1 MNTEKRMIHSYEVV
15 SSIKIGEKE
24 VVLAMDEKNADGEK
38 YMTCF
43 VERNELFELYKECLL
58 SDDYSEIAKHYGT
71 RISNEAELWIE
82 QTKKLG
88 IPITVITENECYPDH
103 YSHDLHDKVIAIDAK
118 HLRPEFQRADK
129 QLYYVTGGFGASP
142 NSRGSAVF
150 CTNLYSGRNTRME
163 RYQVL
168 GVVKP
173 ECMPEWAKEKADA
186 LKRAEKRKNKE
197 AER

>member
-15 SSIKIGEKE
+15 SSIRIGEKE
-24 VVLAMDEKNADGEK
+24 VVLAMDEKNTDGEK

-43 VERNELFELYKECLL
+43 VERNELFELYHESML
-58 SDDYSEIAKHYGT
+58 SDDYAEIAKIYGS
-71 RISNEAELWIE
+71 RIANEAELWME

-88 IPITVITENECYPDH
+88 IPITVITESDCIPDH
-103 YSHDLHDKVIAIDAK
+103 YSHDLHGKVIAIDAK

-129 QLYYVTGGFGASP
+129 QLYLVYGGFGASP

-168 GVVKP
+168 GEVKP
-173 ECMPEWAKEKADA
+173 ECVPDWAKEKAEA
-186 LKRAEKRKNKE
+186 LKKAERKKNKE
-197 AER
+197 AAR

>member
-1 MNTEKRMIHSYEVV
+1 MNTDKRMIHSYEVV
-15 SSIKIGEKE
+15 SSLKIGEKE
-24 VVLAMDEKNADGEK
+24 VVLAMDEKNTDGEK

-43 VERNELFELYKECLL
+43 VERNELFELYHESVL
-58 SDDYSEIAKHYGT
+58 SDDYAEIAKIYGS
-71 RISNEAELWIE
+71 RIANEAELWME

-88 IPITVITENECYPDH
+88 IPITVITINDCIPDH
-103 YSHDLHDKVIAIDAK
+103 HSHDINGKVIAIDTK

-129 QLYYVTGGFGASP
+129 QLYFVYGGFGASP

-168 GVVKP
+168 GEVKP
-173 ECMPEWAKEKADA
+173 ECMPEWAKEKAEA

>member
-1 MNTEKRMIHSYEVV
+1 MNAEKRMIHSYEVV
-15 SSIKIGEKE
+15 SSLKIGEKE
-24 VVLAMDEKNADGEK
+24 VVLAMDEKNTDGER

-43 VERNELFELYKECLL
+43 VERNDLFELYHESVV
-58 SDDYSEIAKHYGT
+58 SDDYAEIAKIYGS
-71 RISNEAELWIE
+71 RIANEAELWME
-82 QTKKLG
+82 QAKKLG
-88 IPITVITENECYPDH
+88 IPISIITANDCIPDH
-103 YSHDLHDKVIAIDAK
+103 YSHDLNGKIIAIDAK

-129 QLYYVTGGFGASP
+129 QLYLVYGGFGASP

-168 GVVKP
+168 GEVKP
-173 ECMPEWAKEKADA
+173 ECMPEWAKEKAEA
-186 LKRAEKRKNKE
+186 LKRAEKKRNRE

>member
-15 SSIKIGEKE
+15 SSLKIGEKE
-24 VVLAMDEKNADGEK
+24 VVLAMDEKNTDGEK

-43 VERNELFELYKECLL
+43 VERNELFELYHESML
-58 SDDYSEIAKHYGT
+58 SDDYAEIAKIYGS
-71 RISNEAELWIE
+71 RIANEAELWME
-82 QTKKLG
+82 KTKNLG
-88 IPITVITENECYPDH
+88 IPITVITADDCILDH
-103 YSHDLHDKVIAIDAK
+103 YSHDLNGKIIAIDTK

-129 QLYYVTGGFGASP
+129 QLFFVYGGFGASP

-163 RYQVL
+163 RYQVM
-168 GVVKP
+168 GEVKP
-173 ECMPEWAKEKADA
+173 ECMPEWAKEKAEA

-197 AER
+197 TER

>member
-15 SSIKIGEKE
+15 SSLKIGEKE
-24 VVLAMDEKNADGEK
+24 VVLAMDEKNTDGEK

-43 VERNELFELYKECLL
+43 VERNELFELYHESML
-58 SDDYSEIAKHYGT
+58 SDDYAEIAKIYGS
-71 RISNEAELWIE
+71 RIANEAELWME
-82 QTKKLG
+82 KAKNLG
-88 IPITVITENECYPDH
+88 IPITVITADDCIPDH
-103 YSHDLHDKVIAIDAK
+103 YSHDINGKVIAIDTK

-129 QLYYVTGGFGASP
+129 QLFFVYGGFGASP

-163 RYQVL
+163 RYQVM
-168 GVVKP
+168 GEVKP
-173 ECMPEWAKEKADA
+173 ECMPEWAKEKAEA
-186 LKRAEKRKNKE
+186 LKRAEKRRNKE

>member
-15 SSIKIGEKE
+15 SSIKVGEKE
-24 VVLAMDEKNADGEK
+24 IVLAKDENNKDNEK

-43 VERNELFELYKECLL
+43 VERNELFEQYNECML
-58 SDDYSEIAKHYGT
+58 SDDYAEIAKLYGS

-103 YSHDLHDKVIAIDAK
+103 YSHDIHDKVIAINAK

-150 CTNLYSGRNTRME
+150 CTNLYSGRKTRME

>member
-15 SSIKIGEKE
+15 SSLKIGEKE
-24 VVLAMDEKNADGEK
+24 VVLAMDEKNTDGEK

-43 VERNELFELYKECLL
+43 VERNELFELYHESML
-58 SDDYSEIAKHYGT
+58 SDDYAEIAKIYGA
-71 RISNEAELWIE
+71 RIANEAELWME

-88 IPITVITENECYPDH
+88 IPITVITVNDCIPDH
-103 YSHDLHDKVIAIDAK
+103 YSHDLNGKVIAIDTK

-129 QLYYVTGGFGASP
+129 QLFFVYGGFGASP

-168 GVVKP
+168 GEVKP
-173 ECMPEWAKEKADA
+173 ECMPEWAKEKAEA
-186 LKRAEKRKNKE
+186 LKRANKRKNKE
-197 AER
+197 VER

>member
-1 MNTEKRMIHSYEVV
+1 MNAEKRMIHSYEVV
-15 SSIKIGEKE
+15 SSLKIGEKE
-24 VVLAMDEKNADGEK
+24 VVLAMDEKNTDGER

-43 VERNELFELYKECLL
+43 VECNELFELYHESMV
-58 SDDYSEIAKHYGT
+58 SDDYAEIAKIYGS
-71 RISNEAELWIE
+71 RIANEAELWME
-82 QTKKLG
+82 QAKKLG
-88 IPITVITENECYPDH
+88 IPISIITANDCIPDH
-103 YSHDLHDKVIAIDAK
+103 YSHDLNGKIIAIDAK

-129 QLYYVTGGFGASP
+129 QLYLVYGGFGASP

-168 GVVKP
+168 GEVKP
-173 ECMPEWAKEKADA
+173 ECMPEWAREKAEA
-186 LKRAEKRKNKE
+186 LKRAEKKRNRE

>member
-15 SSIKIGEKE
+15 SSLKIGEKE
-24 VVLAMDEKNADGEK
+24 IVLAMDEKNTDGEK

-43 VERNELFELYKECLL
+43 VERNELFELYHESML
-58 SDDYSEIAKHYGT
+58 SDDYAEIAKIYGS
-71 RISNEAELWIE
+71 RIANEAELWME
-82 QTKKLG
+82 KTKNLG
-88 IPITVITENECYPDH
+88 IPITVITADDCIPDH
-103 YSHDLHDKVIAIDAK
+103 YSHDLNGKVIAIDTK

-129 QLYYVTGGFGASP
+129 QLFLVYGGFGASP

-163 RYQVL
+163 RYQVM
-168 GVVKP
+168 GEVKP
-173 ECMPEWAKEKADA
+173 ECMPEWAKEKAEA

>member
-1 MNTEKRMIHSYEVV
+1 MNTDKRMIHSYEVV
-15 SSIKIGEKE
+15 SSLKIGEKE
-24 VVLAMDEKNADGEK
+24 VVLAMDEKNTDGEK

-43 VERNELFELYKECLL
+43 VERNELFELYHESVL
-58 SDDYSEIAKHYGT
+58 SDDYAEIAKIYGS
-71 RISNEAELWIE
+71 RIANEAELWME

-88 IPITVITENECYPDH
+88 IPITVITINDCIPDH
-103 YSHDLHDKVIAIDAK
+103 HSHDLNGKVIAIDTK

-129 QLYYVTGGFGASP
+129 QLYFVYGGFGASP

-150 CTNLYSGRNTRME
+150 CTNLFSGRNTRME

-168 GVVKP
+168 GEVKP
-173 ECMPEWAKEKADA
+173 ECMPEWAKEKAEA

>member
-1 MNTEKRMIHSYEVV
+1 MSSEKRMIHSYEVV

-24 VVLAMDEKNADGEK
+24 IVLAMDEANTDGEK
-38 YMTCF
+38 YLTCF
-43 VERNELFELYKECLL
+43 VERNDLFEGYKECAL
-58 SDDYSEIAKHYGT
+58 SDDYAEVVKLYGT
-71 RISNEAELWIE
+71 RIANEAELWME
-82 QTKKLG
+82 QTKNLG
-88 IPITVITENECYPDH
+88 IPITVITEKDCIPDH
-103 YSHDLHDKVIAIDAK
+103 SSQDLHGKVIAIDAK

-129 QLYYVTGGFGASP
+129 QLYLVYGGFGASP

-168 GVVKP
+168 GEVKP
-173 ECMPEWAKEKADA
+173 ECMPEWAKEKVEA
-186 LKRAEKRKNKE
+186 LNKAEKKNDKE

>member
-15 SSIKIGEKE
+15 SSLKIGEKE
-24 VVLAMDEKNADGEK
+24 VVLAMDEKNTDGEK

-43 VERNELFELYKECLL
+43 VERDELFERYNECLL
-58 SDDYSEIAKHYGT
+58 SDDYAEIAKHFGS
-71 RISNEAELWIE
+71 RIANEAESWME
-82 QTKKLG
+82 KTKNLG
-88 IPITVITENECYPDH
+88 IPITIITANDCIPDH
-103 YSHDLHDKVIAIDAK
+103 YSHDLNGKIIAIDAK

-129 QLYYVTGGFGASP
+129 QLFLVYGGFGASP

-168 GVVKP
+168 GEVKP
-173 ECMPEWAKEKADA
+173 ECMPEWAKEKAEA

-197 AER
+197 TER

>member
-1 MNTEKRMIHSYEVV
+1 MNTDKRMIHSYEVV
-15 SSIKIGEKE
+15 SSLKIGEKE
-24 VVLAMDEKNADGEK
+24 VVLAMDEKNTDGEK

-43 VERNELFELYKECLL
+43 VERNELFELYHESVL
-58 SDDYSEIAKHYGT
+58 SDDYAEIAKIYGS
-71 RISNEAELWIE
+71 RIANEAELWME

-88 IPITVITENECYPDH
+88 IPITVITINDCIPDH
-103 YSHDLHDKVIAIDAK
+103 HSHDLNGKVIAIDTK

-129 QLYYVTGGFGASP
+129 QLYFVYGGFGASP

-168 GVVKP
+168 GEVKP
-173 ECMPEWAKEKADA
+173 ECMPEWAKEKAEA

>member
-15 SSIKIGEKE
+15 SSLKIGEKE
-24 VVLAMDEKNADGEK
+24 VVLAMDEKNTDGEK

-43 VERNELFELYKECLL
+43 VERDELFERYNECLL
-58 SDDYSEIAKHYGT
+58 SDDYAEIAKHFGA
-71 RISNEAELWIE
+71 RIANEAESWMGK
-82 QTKKLG
+82 TKNLG
-88 IPITVITENECYPDH
+88 IPITIITANDCIPDH
-103 YSHDLHDKVIAIDAK
+103 YSHDLNGKIIAIDAK

-129 QLYYVTGGFGASP
+129 QLFLVYGGFGASP

-168 GVVKP
+168 GEVKP
-173 ECMPEWAKEKADA
+173 ECMPEWAKEKAEA

-197 AER
+197 TER